1 MISIT
6 GLNKASVLKVLFN
19 ASKVQGVNAQLGL
32 KPEDLSIS
40 DAQEILDNRDKTR
53 IYFDYL
59 NGKVMKIDLTS
70 NDEFNPWLYDRDNG
84 EGAAQKAVNTL
95 K

>member
-59 NGKVMKIDLTS
+59 M
-70 NDEFNPWLYDRDNG
+70 
-84 EGAAQKAVNTL
+84 
-95 K
+95 